1 MIRRNTWIVLGVFV
15 FVLAVF
21 WYLQG
26 PGEGLLAEPTPTVRP
41 QQSVLNVAATDI
53 QAVQVDGPEGQTARL
68 QRGADGQWGLV
79 QPTGDTDQDRA
90 ALLVSELAG
99 LPALTA
105 LEEPPADDATGLD
118 RPEYRVTVQAAAG
131 EPVVLEVGSLTAM
144 GNGYYLRSSQK
155 AGAVFVVSKSVMDTI
170 LELLTDPP
178 LLPTATPALTPAGEA
193 QATEQPDGQ

>member
-15 FVLAVF
+15 VVLVVF

-41 QQSVLNVAATDI
+41 QQSVLNLATTDI
-53 QAVQVDGPEGQTARL
+53 QAVQVEDTTGEIVRL

-79 QPTGDTDQDRA
+79 GPAGDTDQNRA
-90 ALLVSELAG
+90 ELLVFEIAS
-99 LPALTA
+99 LPALTV

-118 RPEYRVTVQAAAG
+118 QPQYRVTIQLANG
-131 EPVVLEVGSLTAM
+131 EPVELEVGSLTAL
-144 GNGYYLRSSQK
+144 GNGYYLRSSQNV
-155 AGAVFVVSKSVMDTI
+155 GTVFVVSKSTMDYV

-178 LLPTATPALTPAGEA
+178 LLPTVTPAVTQTGEP
-193 QATEQPDGQ
+193 QGTEQP